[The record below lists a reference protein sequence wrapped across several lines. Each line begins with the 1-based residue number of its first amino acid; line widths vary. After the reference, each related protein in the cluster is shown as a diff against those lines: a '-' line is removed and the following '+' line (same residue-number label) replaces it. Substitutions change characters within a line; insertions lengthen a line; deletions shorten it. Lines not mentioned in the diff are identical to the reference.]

1 MSTKYMSSSSSASSS
16 NDELMP
22 PKMSPEQESALD
34 MHFNRNKTMHPSD
47 VAILAAETGLPE
59 ESVQVKNKKKM
70 MESRVIS
77 YVLERVKGWHGARY
91 RPLRL
96 RIN

>member
-1 MSTKYMSSSSSASSS
+1 MSSSSSASSS

-34 MHFNRNKTMHPSD
+34 MHFNRNKTMHQSD

-59 ESVQVKNKKKM
+59 ECVQVK
-70 MESRVIS
+70 E
-77 YVLERVKGWHGARY
+77 ERE
-91 RPLRL
+91 
-96 RIN
+96 RITRD